1 MNRSLIVYKEKP
13 GTFWSIRIHWDYGKK
28 VENWVQNQDIKS
40 LIKEGHRYDI
50 EESYRELLDD
60 WSEDDDIEPWKH
72 KTLKEAI
79 NRCEHL
85 TLAYF
90 NGKQWKFTHNA

>member
-13 GTFWSIRIHWDYGKK
+13 RTFWSIRIHWHYGEK
-28 VENWVQNQDIKS
+28 VENWIQNRDIKS
-40 LIKEGHRYDI
+40 LIKEGHRSNI
-50 EESYRELLDD
+50 EESYRELLND
-60 WSEDDDIEPWKH
+60 WYEDDDIEPWKH

-79 NRCEHL
+79 NNCEHL

>member
-1 MNRSLIVYKEKP
+1 MF
-13 GTFWSIRIHWDYGKK
+13 TKK
-28 VENWVQNQDIKS
+28 NPELSGQFVFIGIMES
-40 LIKEGHRYDI
+40 LIKEGHRSSID
-50 EESYRELLDD
+50 ESYRELLDD
-60 WSEDDDIEPWKH
+60 WSEDGDIEPWKH

-79 NRCEHL
+79 NSCEHL

>member
-1 MNRSLIVYKEKP
+1 MNRSLIIYKEKP
-13 GTFWSIRIHWDYGKK
+13 GTFKSIRVHWDYGQKL
-28 VENWVQNQDIKS
+28 ENWVQNQDIES
-40 LIKEGHRYDI
+40 LIKEGHRSNID
-50 EESYRELLDD
+50 ESYRELLDD

-79 NRCEHL
+79 NSCEHL